1 MSFLQRKKKP
11 PLADAT
17 RMGFRDKLVLCK
29 LGFDLRDHYEH
40 LVNEPLPDA
49 LDQSIKSLEAA
60 ALDAFSECD
69 HRAKRAAAQNG
80 MKARA
85 RAQELA

>member
-1 MSFLQRKKKP
+1 MSFLQRKKKKP

-60 ALDAFSECD
+60 PLDGRSVNAIIGLKERR
-69 HRAKRAAAQNG
+69 HRTR
-80 MKARA
+80 
-85 RAQELA
+85 